1 MGMNLLDMPIFG
13 ALKSRMQFHNARQV
27 VLAENVANAE
37 TPNYVA
43 RDVERPDFAK
53 MVQGGPMRGPQQVT
67 MPVRTDGMHL
77 AGLPST
83 SGLRPED
90 AQSFE
95 ITPEGN
101 SVILEEEMMKIAQ
114 NQMDHQMAAS
124 IYSRGMAILR
134 TAVGRSA

>member
-1 MGMNLLDMPIFG
+1 MSLLDLPIFG

-37 TPNYVA
+37 TPGYLA
-43 RDVERPDFAK
+43 RDVQRPDFAR

-67 MPVRTDGMHL
+67 MPVRTDSMHL

-83 SGLRPED
+83 NGLRQEE
-90 AQSFE
+90 ARSFE

-101 SVILEEEMMKIAQ
+101 SVILEEEMMKMAQ
-114 NQMDHQMAAS
+114 NQMDHQMATS
-124 IYSRGMAILR
+124 IYSRGMALLR

>member
-1 MGMNLLDMPIFG
+1 MSLLDLPIFG

-37 TPNYVA
+37 TPGYLA
-43 RDVERPDFAK
+43 RDVQRPDFAR

-67 MPVRTDGMHL
+67 MPVRTDSMHL
-77 AGLPST
+77 AGLPSAN
-83 SGLRPED
+83 GLRQEE
-90 AQSFE
+90 ARSFE

-101 SVILEEEMMKIAQ
+101 SVILEEEMMKMAQ
-114 NQMDHQMAAS
+114 NQMDHQMATS
-124 IYSRGMAILR
+124 IYSRGMALLR